1 LTDPTERFVALV
13 REPEHAI
20 ALDEGALLIAAHA
33 HPELDVVSRLEQLDA
48 LARTVRTADPTGVA
62 DALFSAGGFTGNT
75 VDYYDPANSYL
86 DDVLDRRLGIPIT
99 LSVLMIEVGRRVGVD
114 LVGVGMPGHFLVGV
128 PSDEPI
134 DEPTAEP
141 FPRPNEL
148 SAPHLWFDPF
158 HGPEPLTIG
167 DCASLFARVHAGGAY
182 SHPLHREHLAAVGP
196 LLILDRMLANLQQ
209 TLLQRSP
216 AAAAWPTRLRL
227 TFPSVPRA
235 RRAELATI
243 LGNLAQFSEAANVF
257 DELAREL
264 PPEAAARAA
273 QSAAELRARAN

>member
-1 LTDPTERFVALV
+1 MTDPTERFVALV
-13 REPEHAI
+13 HEPEHSI

-33 HPELDVVSRLEQLDA
+33 HPDVDIAHRLEQLDA
-48 LARTVRTADPTGVA
+48 LAGAVRTADPAGVA
-62 DALFSAGGFTGNT
+62 DALFSVGGFTGNT

-114 LVGVGMPGHFLVGV
+114 LVGVGMPGHFLVGA
-128 PSDEPI
+128 PSLE
-134 DEPTAEP
+134 
-141 FPRPNEL
+141 
-148 SAPHLWFDPF
+148 LWFDPF
-158 HGPEPLTIG
+158 HGPEALTIG
-167 DCASLFARVHAGGAY
+167 DCASLFARVHAGTAY

-196 LLILDRMLANLQQ
+196 LVILDRMLANLQQ

-273 QSAAELRARAN
+273 RSAAELRARAN

>member
-13 REPEHAI
+13 HEPEHSI

-33 HPELDVVSRLEQLDA
+33 HPDLDVAHRLEQLDA
-48 LARTVRTADPTGVA
+48 LAGTVRAADPAGVA

-99 LSVLMIEVGRRVGVD
+99 LSVLMIEVGGRVGVD

-128 PSDEPI
+128 PSDDPA
-134 DEPTAEP
+134 AEP
-141 FPRPNEL
+141 SPSRNEV
-148 SAPHLWFDPF
+148 SAAPDLWFDPF

-167 DCASLFARVHAGGAY
+167 DCASLFARVHAGSAY

-196 LLILDRMLANLQQ
+196 LVILDRMLANLQQ

-273 QSAAELRARAN
+273 RSAAELRARAN